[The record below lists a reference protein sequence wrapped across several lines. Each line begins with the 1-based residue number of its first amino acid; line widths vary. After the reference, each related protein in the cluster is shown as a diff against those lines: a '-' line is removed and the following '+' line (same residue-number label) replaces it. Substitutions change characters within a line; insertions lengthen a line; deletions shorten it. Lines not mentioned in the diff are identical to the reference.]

1 MTPTT
6 TTTKHQTVTD
16 LADLLPVLCND
27 PAIIAALIAA
37 TSDASIEEE
46 NLELLGC
53 DAELVRSFHTALKAT
68 ATF

>member
-6 TTTKHQTVTD
+6 TTKHQAVAD

-27 PAIIAALIAA
+27 PKVIAALIGA
-37 TSDASIEEE
+37 TSDAAIEEE
-46 NLELLGC
+46 NFELLGC